1 MTSFPFA
8 ASGTESHSVPDAASI
23 PASGSGNAAALQL
36 LTAALATLTQAQ
48 APAQSPAPAVAPPT
62 PAPVTPEAVT
72 EPAMSVPLMPA
83 DPVVAPPAPLVAPA
97 PAALETPIFRT
108 TGPWVAG
115 ALYIVVPTSTMAAI
129 VEEAPPFGDPTPVW
143 YCITKGRFIGITLS
157 NALALSATVGVSGF
171 AMKGYKMQAIAVGVF
186 NQMLGYR
193 MVAILP

>member
-1 MTSFPFA
+1 MTSFPF
-8 ASGTESHSVPDAASI
+8 ASGTESHSVPDAASV

-48 APAQSPAPAVAPPT
+48 APAQSPAPAVAPPA

-72 EPAMSVPLMPA
+72 EPAMPVPLAPA

-115 ALYIVVPTSTMAAI
+115 ALYIVVPTSAMAAI

-143 YCITKGRFIGITLS
+143 YCITKGRFIGVTLS

-171 AMKGYKMQAIAVGVF
+171 AMKGYKTQAIAVGVF

-193 MVAILP
+193 MVAVLP